1 MAKYKVIFNL
11 RCENGVV
18 YNIETGSF
26 ELPHKDWYYEHYATV
41 NAMNILVAMADE
53 LKEGNKQLEDFKII
67 WEE

>member
-11 RCENGVV
+11 RCDNGVV
-18 YNIETGSF
+18 YNIETGSY

-53 LKEGNKQLEDFKII
+53 LKEGNKIVTDFKIK

>member
-18 YNIETGSF
+18 YN
-26 ELPHKDWYYEHYATV
+26 
-41 NAMNILVAMADE
+41 
-53 LKEGNKQLEDFKII
+53 KEGNKIVTDFKII